1 MQPAGGSL
9 TKTATWPVAQVLR
22 QLLATQWWLAAAA
35 VIVVASGC
43 GARLGYV
50 ADELVLQN
58 DNGWATAAMLLSIP
72 LLGALHVA
80 CVQAAVGAPA
90 HGTYVWAATR
100 AWVWAF
106 ARLGLVALLLT
117 VPLAIG
123 LAAVGHAMW
132 GSVALAQAALPVVA
146 ALLTFAPSI
155 LVTDTYRSAATAT
168 ATSMAWALRREARV
182 LVIISAA

>member
-1 MQPAGGSL
+1 MQPAVRSL

-80 CVQAAVGAPA
+80 CVQELARPIQASGQIDSARAQSIPERIGPGAIQ
-90 HGTYVWAATR
+90 R
-100 AWVWAF
+100 
-106 ARLGLVALLLT
+106 
-117 VPLAIG
+117 
-123 LAAVGHAMW
+123 
-132 GSVALAQAALPVVA
+132 
-146 ALLTFAPSI
+146 
-155 LVTDTYRSAATAT
+155 
-168 ATSMAWALRREARV
+168 
-182 LVIISAA
+182 